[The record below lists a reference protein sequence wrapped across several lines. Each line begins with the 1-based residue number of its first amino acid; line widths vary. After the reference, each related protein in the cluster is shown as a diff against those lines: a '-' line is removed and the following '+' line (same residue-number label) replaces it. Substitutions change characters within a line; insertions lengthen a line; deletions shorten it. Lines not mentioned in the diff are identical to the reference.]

1 MENHIVKSFG
11 PGGAFT
17 RHSEGA
23 FLRMKD
29 GGIYFAY
36 SRFTESGS
44 DAAPSNIVSMVS
56 YDEGETWTE
65 PVVAVHASE
74 HDTKNV
80 MSVSLMRM
88 QNGDLGLF
96 YIVKATPCISR
107 IVLARS
113 ADEGKT
119 FYEKTVCTLSDPR
132 ATMCSTTIAWS
143 GWPMDG

>member
-1 MENHIVKSFG
+1 MQNHIVRSFG
-11 PGGAFT
+11 PGEVYT

-65 PVVAVHASE
+65 PVTIIDASE
-74 HDTKNV
+74 HGAKNV
-80 MSVSLMRM
+80 MSVSMMRM
-88 QNGDLGLF
+88 LNGDMGLF
-96 YIVKATPCISR
+96 YIVKATPCINR
-107 IVLARS
+107 LILARS
-113 ADEGKT
+113 QDEGKT
-119 FYEKTVCTLSDPR
+119 FYRKTVCTLDDR
-132 ATMCSTTIAWS
+132 
-143 GWPMDG
+143 DG